1 MLSDGG
7 IYVIIN
13 RLNGNT
19 YVGSAVKFSRRW
31 KKHLSDLKHGKH
43 HSRHLQN
50 AWDKYGD
57 VFSFTVE
64 RWCAKDDLIRFEQE
78 VIDLLKPEYNIS
90 PTAGGSQIGVVRS
103 EKFREAV
110 RKNNRNRAK
119 KYHGMSLRQ
128 LATLYGNVVPLP
140 TAEMRVK
147 RGWLPVDAVTTPV
160 LPHTQTRAG
169 AKKK

>member
-19 YVGSAVKFSRRW
+19 YVGSALKFSRRW
-31 KKHLSDLKHGKH
+31 KKHIRDLRLGKH
-43 HSRHLQN
+43 HSRHLQR

-64 RWCAKDDLIRFEQE
+64 RWCAKEDLIRFEQE
-78 VIDLLKPEYNIS
+78 VIDLLKPEYNVS
-90 PTAGGSQIGVVRS
+90 PTAGGSQIGVVRT
-103 EKFREAV
+103 EKFKAAV
-110 RKNNRNRAK
+110 RQNNYRRAK
-119 KYHGMSLRQ
+119 KYNGLTLRQ
-128 LATLYGNVVPLP
+128 LGDLYSNMVPLP
-140 TAEMRVK
+140 TIEMRVN
-147 RGWLPVDAVTTPV
+147 RGWSPVEAATTPV
-160 LPHTQTRAG
+160 LPYTQTRQG

>member
-13 RLNGNT
+13 RLNGKT

-31 KKHLSDLKHGKH
+31 KKHIRDLRMNKH
-43 HSRHLQN
+43 HSRHLQS
-50 AWDKYGD
+50 AWNKYGD

-64 RWCAKDDLIRFEQE
+64 RWCAKEDLIRFEQE
-78 VIDLLKPEYNIS
+78 VIDTLKPEYNVS

-103 EKFREAV
+103 EKFRKAV
-110 RKNNRNRAK
+110 IRNNRNRAK
-119 KYHGMSLRQ
+119 KYNGMSLRQ
-128 LATLYGNVVPLP
+128 LVELYGNVVSVS
-140 TAEMRVK
+140 TVEMRVN
-147 RGWLPVDAVTTPV
+147 RGWLPIEAATTPV
-160 LPHTQTRAG
+160 IPYTKTRQG

>member
-7 IYVIIN
+7 IYVIVN

-19 YVGSAVKFSRRW
+19 YVGSAVKFTRRW
-31 KKHLSDLKHGKH
+31 RKHIRDLKLGKH
-43 HSRHLQN
+43 HSRHLQR

-64 RWCAKDDLIRFEQE
+64 RWCGKEDLIRFEQE
-78 VIDLLKPEYNIS
+78 VIDLLKPEYNVS

-103 EKFREAV
+103 EKFKAAV
-110 RKNNRNRAK
+110 RKNNTLRAR

-128 LATLYGNVVPLP
+128 LVGLYSNMVPLA
-140 TAEMRVK
+140 TVEMRVK
-147 RGWLPVDAVTTPV
+147 RGWNPVEAATTPV
-160 LPHTQTRAG
+160 MPFTQTRQG

>member
-7 IYVIIN
+7 IYVIVN

-19 YVGSAVKFSRRW
+19 YVGSAVKFTRRW
-31 KKHLSDLKHGKH
+31 KKHKSDLKAGKH
-43 HSRHLQN
+43 HSRHLQR

-64 RWCAKDDLIRFEQE
+64 RWCGKEDLIRFEQE
-78 VIDLLKPEYNIS
+78 VIDLLKPEYNVA
-90 PTAGGSQIGVVRS
+90 PTAGGSQTGVVRS
-103 EKFREAV
+103 EKFRQAV
-110 RKNNRNRAK
+110 VKNNRRRAR

-128 LATLYGNVVPLP
+128 LAELYGNMVSMP
-140 TAEMRVK
+140 TIEMRVN
-147 RGWLPVDAVTTPV
+147 RGWCPVEAATTPV
-160 LPHTQTRAG
+160 IPYTQTRQG